1 MAMFSIKIGN
11 INSNFPKFEKGGGLE
26 IADDFEMAGLTCLFC
41 STHCTKV
48 PSATY

>member
-1 MAMFSIKIGN
+1 MAMFWIKIGN
-11 INSNFPKFEKGGGLE
+11 VNSNFPKFEKGGGLE
-26 IADDFEMAGLTCLFC
+26 IADFGMAGLTCLFC